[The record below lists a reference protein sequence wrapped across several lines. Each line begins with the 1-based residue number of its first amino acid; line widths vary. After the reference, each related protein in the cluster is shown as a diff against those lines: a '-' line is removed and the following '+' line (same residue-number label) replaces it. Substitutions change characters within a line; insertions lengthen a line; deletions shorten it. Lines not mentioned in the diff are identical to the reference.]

1 MSRMDVLHVTSA
13 HVVTDTRI
21 FVKEARA
28 MAKAGLTVGIAGP
41 GNEFAE
47 THTEGL
53 TLITLPKPANRLQ
66 RFTSFAL
73 KLNRVVR
80 RLRPKAVH
88 IHDPDLLGIARIW
101 KKRGFRIVYDIHEDF
116 PKALLSRTWLGPQW
130 IRRTISGLTDKA
142 ERRAVNWVDGFV
154 FADEHLSA
162 RFQGCHGVVVRNY
175 LEVTEWSQDKAPQ
188 PAEPVTQCIYVGDIT
203 IARGVF
209 RMCDAAFAAAGDI
222 HLHLVGPIPADL
234 RAKVDAHSAKAWITL
249 HGRKTRSEVA
259 MLLRQA
265 HVALC
270 LPQPTPAYVDALP
283 VKILEY
289 LYNHLPVVATQ
300 LPRLERE
307 IHLKSGLSLVPWSAS
322 SEAVVDAI
330 QTAACASVS
339 NHRSVIE
346 EHYNWQDEAVKLTSF
361 YRSLLNRPNLAQRRV
376 DRLMTSNVSAMSMP
390 ETKPPALKR
399 TSTASAPK

>member
-88 IHDPDLLGIARIW
+88 IHDPD
-101 KKRGFRIVYDIHEDF
+101 H
-116 PKALLSRTWLGPQW
+116 
-130 IRRTISGLTDKA
+130 
-142 ERRAVNWVDGFV
+142 GFV

-249 HGRKTRSEVA
+249 HGRKTR
-259 MLLRQA
+259 
-265 HVALC
+265 
-270 LPQPTPAYVDALP
+270 
-283 VKILEY
+283 LEY